1 MARRKSGYVGKK
13 YTGEYLGPRLKDARV
28 KKGMTIQRLAD
39 EVGVMGNYIS
49 QMENGDKMPSMDTFI
64 RLANALDVTAD
75 DLLCDYLNA
84 EKQVVNKKVNVDISS
99 LDKSQ
104 QRFIEQL
111 VALII
116 QFLKSRN

>member
-49 QMENGDKMPSMDTFI
+49 QMESGDKMPSMDTFI

-84 EKQVVNKKVNVDISS
+84 EKQIVNKKVNVDISS

>member
-13 YTGEYLGPRLKDARV
+13 YSGEYLGPRLKDARV

-49 QMENGDKMPSMDTFI
+49 QMENGDKMLSMDTFI